1 MAATQM
7 GSDVGDLNAQKV
19 DLSLD
24 TQNYTE
30 QQREVLAQAF
40 RSHGFE
46 AQAYRYK
53 RRTIEELPGLVRIAI
68 EGLSMYPVYKV
79 LDEVYDAWLKPILK
93 ETLFKPRNRN
103 DAPILQLEA
112 EDAEAVIVA
121 ANESE
126 LAVALDL
133 LGEVIERGQPF
144 WGRGNLQLTYRD
156 GKWEIWPDITEPEAY
171 IYDPEGMTFTRISK

>member
-1 MAATQM
+1 M
-7 GSDVGDLNAQKV
+7 GDFDAQKV

-24 TQNYTE
+24 TQNYSE

-68 EGLSMYPVYKV
+68 EGLLMYPVYKV
-79 LDEVYDAWLKPILK
+79 LDEVYDAWLRPILK

-103 DAPILQLEA
+103 AAPTLHLEA

-133 LGEVIERGQPF
+133 LGEVIERGKPLLC
-144 WGRGNLQLTYRD
+144 GVKG
-156 GKWEIWPDITEPEAY
+156 IC
-171 IYDPEGMTFTRISK
+171 S